1 MKVNSWKNHGL
12 LRELKKQLK
21 QKMSFFSS
29 TDWER
34 YKLYKNKVRL
44 LSLIRKNNY
53 YHKSF

>member
-1 MKVNSWKNHGL
+1 MKV
-12 LRELKKQLK
+12 RELKKQLK

-34 YKLYKNKVRL
+34 YKLNKNKLCL
-44 LSLIRKNNY
+44 LSPIRKNNY